1 MSIINVFPG
10 NPGLATEDKDGLMS
24 SFDKVKLD
32 SVEKNANN
40 YIHPETHS
48 ADIITETSTRK
59 FITQTEKDKL
69 YELSQVVTTTTNGL
83 MSSTDKKKLDGIE
96 SGANNYVHPSSHPAS
111 MITQSSS
118 YRFVT
123 DTEKSTWNNKASTA
137 VATQSANGLMSS
149 ADKTKLDGI
158 EEGVKNYVHPDT
170 HPATMITEDIYH
182 RFVTDTE
189 KSTWNNKAS
198 KETATATS
206 DGLMSSV
213 DKTKLD
219 TVAEN
224 ANNYVHP
231 SKHPAT
237 IITED
242 TDHRFVSD
250 SEKISWNSK
259 ADKTP
264 ATTVSA
270 GLMSATDK
278 SKLDGIEANANNYSH
293 PSSHP
298 ASMITEDSSHK
309 FVTDSQISTW
319 NSKAENTEATTKLA
333 GLMSAEDKTKL
344 DGIDSGANNYVHPS
358 THAATIITQDST
370 HRFVSDAEKSKWN
383 SKPDDKTDIGLSNV
397 TNDAQVKRS
406 EMGVANGVA
415 TLDSD
420 GKVPSNQLP
429 SYVDDVIEVENY
441 EALPGT
447 GETGKIYV
455 DISTNKTYRWSGS
468 IYVNI
473 GSSLSLGETSSTA
486 YAGDKGKAVTDEV
499 NKIKNG
505 TTIVPK
511 AQDAET
517 VGGFT
522 VGVNVPANAK
532 FTDTVYSHPSTHPA
546 TMITEDSSH
555 KFVTESQ
562 ISTWNAKADT
572 TVVSISSN
580 GLMSAADKVKL
591 NSIANGANN
600 YVHPDSHPAS
610 MIEVDSTHRFVTDT
624 EKSTWNNKAST
635 SVATT
640 VANGLMSSTDK
651 KKLDGI
657 DTNANNYVHPS
668 SHPAS
673 MITQSSSY
681 RFVTDTEK
689 STWNNK
695 ASTSVATTGTD
706 GLMSSADKS
715 KLDGIASGANNY
727 VHPSTH
733 AATIITQDSTHRF
746 VSDAEKSKW
755 NSKAD
760 ADHTHLNSIVNDTR
774 SENPAPNDTGFTKN
788 RVSFDLKSNSEINN
802 PPVQGSYS
810 AMMNIAPGSD
820 QSSGN
825 GYQLLFGYGTSTT
838 IPKLCVRTNTLS
850 STSWGTWYE
859 LYSTANKP
867 TPDDIGA
874 ASSSH
879 KHSPSD
885 ITEDSSNRFVTD
897 SQIATWNSKASTAVV
912 TQSANG
918 LMSASDKTKLDGIAT
933 NANNYVHPS
942 DHPATMITEDS
953 SHRFVSDSQISTW
966 NAKASTTIA
975 TTGTNGLMSASD
987 KAKLDGIATNANNY
1001 VHPSDHPATMITEDS
1016 SHRFVSDSQISTW
1029 NSKADTT
1036 VASTSKNGLMS
1047 STDKT
1052 NLNSALSRISTLES
1066 EYALVM
1072 SKLKTAVF
1080 YE

>member
-1 MSIINVFPG
+1 
-10 NPGLATEDKDGLMS
+10 
-24 SFDKVKLD
+24 
-32 SVEKNANN
+32 
-40 YIHPETHS
+40 
-48 ADIITETSTRK
+48 
-59 FITQTEKDKL
+59 
-69 YELSQVVTTTTNGL
+69 
-83 MSSTDKKKLDGIE
+83 
-96 SGANNYVHPSSHPAS
+96 
-111 MITQSSS
+111 
-118 YRFVT
+118 
-123 DTEKSTWNNKASTA
+123 
-137 VATQSANGLMSS
+137 
-149 ADKTKLDGI
+149 
-158 EEGVKNYVHPDT
+158 
-170 HPATMITEDIYH
+170 
-182 RFVTDTE
+182 
-189 KSTWNNKAS
+189 
-198 KETATATS
+198 
-206 DGLMSSV
+206 
-213 DKTKLD
+213 
-219 TVAEN
+219 
-224 ANNYVHP
+224 
-231 SKHPAT
+231 
-237 IITED
+237 
-242 TDHRFVSD
+242 
-250 SEKISWNSK
+250 
-259 ADKTP
+259 
-264 ATTVSA
+264 
-270 GLMSATDK
+270 
-278 SKLDGIEANANNYSH
+278 
-293 PSSHP
+293 
-298 ASMITEDSSHK
+298 
-309 FVTDSQISTW
+309 
-319 NSKAENTEATTKLA
+319 
-333 GLMSAEDKTKL
+333 
-344 DGIDSGANNYVHPS
+344 
-358 THAATIITQDST
+358 
-370 HRFVSDAEKSKWN
+370 
-383 SKPDDKTDIGLSNV
+383 
-397 TNDAQVKRS
+397 
-406 EMGVANGVA
+406 
-415 TLDSD
+415 
-420 GKVPSNQLP
+420 
-429 SYVDDVIEVENY
+429 
-441 EALPGT
+441 
-447 GETGKIYV
+447 
-455 DISTNKTYRWSGS
+455 
-468 IYVNI
+468 
-473 GSSLSLGETSSTA
+473 
-486 YAGDKGKAVTDEV
+486 
-499 NKIKNG
+499 
-505 TTIVPK
+505 
-511 AQDAET
+511 
-517 VGGFT
+517 
-522 VGVNVPANAK
+522 
-532 FTDTVYSHPSTHPA
+532 
-546 TMITEDSSH
+546 
-555 KFVTESQ
+555 
-562 ISTWNAKADT
+562 
-572 TVVSISSN
+572 
-580 GLMSAADKVKL
+580 
-591 NSIANGANN
+591 
-600 YVHPDSHPAS
+600 
-610 MIEVDSTHRFVTDT
+610 
-624 EKSTWNNKAST
+624 
-635 SVATT
+635 
-640 VANGLMSSTDK
+640 MSSTDK